1 MRRAL
6 IVEIDRFQIFMPAVE
21 SDEMIK
27 AEAPVLRDKP
37 RLRATLK
44 VPFADIAGLVTGIT
58 QHFGKEGLV
67 NAQGEMVLHHAVAL
81 RVFSGQDAGA
91 ERAADRIARIS
102 LIELHTFLRQPVDI
116 RCLHHPIAAAS
127 HRIGTHLV
135 RIDDEDI
142 RTLAH
147 AGSPVILRRRRFQI
161 TSPKRVRNS
170 RK

>member
-1 MRRAL
+1 
-6 IVEIDRFQIFMPAVE
+6 MPAVE

-67 NAQGEMVLHHAVAL
+67 TAQREMVLHHAVAL
-81 RVFSGQDAGA
+81 RIFPGQDAGA
-91 ERAADRIARIS
+91 ERTADRIARIG
-102 LIELHTFLRQPVDI
+102 LGELHAFLRQPVDI
-116 RCLHHPIAAAS
+116 RCLHHTISAAS

-135 RIDDEDI
+135 GIDDKDI

-147 AGSPVILRRRRFQI
+147 AGSPVTLRRRRFQI
-161 TSPKRVRNS
+161 ASPNRVRNS